1 MLKKTYLSLALNC
14 ALSAYAMFITHH
26 LFNNIDIYQWDFRT
40 YRISGELF
48 LSGSDPYDNDI
59 LSYKTGR
66 KLVYPYPPLT
76 LYIFGLFSLLDQ
88 ESASIIFLA
97 LKICI
102 LVFLIVLWEK
112 HFLEKNLAN
121 LFYLFALLA
130 FNSAIF
136 IDIRSGNV
144 NLVEQGLL
152 WAGFYYFTKG
162 KCGLFSI
169 FVISA
174 AIFKLIPIFFLFLLF
189 FSAEKYRIAYFIC
202 SVSVFAIYLFSQYI
216 WYPEYFMG
224 FIQNVFIVTKESRIL
239 APSTYKV
246 VNDIVVSLNK
256 SGFISYPLFTKI
268 VTVSMISSAV
278 AVITIV
284 TQQKLQGT
292 DSGNSQK
299 ITIFLFCLMYALI
312 MPRFKDYSYIIL
324 IVPAFYLIQKVRSDV
339 TWVLVFIFS
348 ILSGKYPSLPGVSS
362 LFKLFSECYS
372 LMIAYGIWGLYIY
385 ENLNYQKWYKHSR

>member
-1 MLKKTYLSLALNC
+1 
-14 ALSAYAMFITHH
+14 
-26 LFNNIDIYQWDFRT
+26 
-40 YRISGELF
+40 
-48 LSGSDPYDNDI
+48 
-59 LSYKTGR
+59 
-66 KLVYPYPPLT
+66 
-76 LYIFGLFSLLDQ
+76 
-88 ESASIIFLA
+88 
-97 LKICI
+97 
-102 LVFLIVLWEK
+102 
-112 HFLEKNLAN
+112 
-121 LFYLFALLA
+121 
-130 FNSAIF
+130 
-136 IDIRSGNV
+136 
-144 NLVEQGLL
+144 
-152 WAGFYYFTKG
+152 
-162 KCGLFSI
+162 
-169 FVISA
+169 
-174 AIFKLIPIFFLFLLF
+174 
-189 FSAEKYRIAYFIC
+189 
-202 SVSVFAIYLFSQYI
+202 
-216 WYPEYFMG
+216 MG